1 MPESIRIVDFMR
13 CLPCVFDG
21 AEIGIDGAERHGEE
35 IGHLSASSSC
45 LRLFDDIEFAALI
58 EERLSN
64 STRIDGDSWS
74 PWLAA
79 AQGLWFSNEGICASV
94 LFAITA
100 SAFKKFVN
108 IKETSSSVAFALYT
122 LYLAVM
128 CGSPVSKEKAVDALH
143 TISCKLRG
151 MAGVLICMRE
161 NNDGHDDKNRM
172 KRKRMPNEATLDS
185 TSGDTNVR
193 FLLNNATTSSHK
205 KRFTKQSTDKEN
217 VDNVDN
223 ASSVKGNNPIEEKF
237 KFPECQWY
245 AISSPASED
254 PVAVK
259 ARRIMCIKIYMVYIE
274 LCSLSSFCSRNVFE
288 TGASEFVF
296 NPIIDSMGVCSSAC
310 EILRTIYAGDEAEIA
325 FDELQYL
332 HLTLECRVNMAAALF
347 LSYKLK
353 TEDSWSDRSGIAK
366 FVLSKFV
373 SASEFS
379 SQRSFANMSSLMTNT
394 ELNLINYLNI
404 HTISEFNVFH
414 LVEYKMEYLL
424 GEKLVTPLASA
435 MAMSVASFYIYFY
448 RCVTHT
454 EMLELLAK
462 SLGMDT
468 VVLALVVIS
477 IASLASSFT
486 VDVHNL
492 PKAHRIGFDENSMR
506 TAKTILEARVACN
519 QTTIHGFPS
528 LCSIAV
534 AQKALTQVN
543 ASIQAWTEGVN
554 LKSVADTVVDLS
566 DSVLAAA

>member
-1 MPESIRIVDFMR
+1 
-13 CLPCVFDG
+13 
-21 AEIGIDGAERHGEE
+21 
-35 IGHLSASSSC
+35 
-45 LRLFDDIEFAALI
+45 
-58 EERLSN
+58 
-64 STRIDGDSWS
+64 
-74 PWLAA
+74 
-79 AQGLWFSNEGICASV
+79 
-94 LFAITA
+94 
-100 SAFKKFVN
+100 
-108 IKETSSSVAFALYT
+108 

-128 CGSPVSKEKAVDALH
+128 CGSHVSKEKAVDALQTLTSKVRH
-143 TISCKLRG
+143 A
-151 MAGVLICMRE
+151 AGFLICMRDD
-161 NNDGHDDKNRM
+161 NDALDDNNRM

-193 FLLNNATTSSHK
+193 FLLNDGPNSSHK
-205 KRFTKQSTDKEN
+205 KRFIKGFTDKEN
-217 VDNVDN
+217 VSNDV
-223 ASSVKGNNPIEEKF
+223 SLKGNNPVQEHC
-237 KFPECQWY
+237 KFPLCQLY
-245 AISSPASED
+245 AISTPASDD

-288 TGASEFVF
+288 KGASEFVF
-296 NPIIDSMGVCSSAC
+296 NPIIDSMGVCASAC

-347 LSYKLK
+347 SSYKLK

-424 GEKLVTPLASA
+424 GEKLITPLASA
-435 MAMSVASFYIYFY
+435 MALSVASFYIYLY

-454 EMLELLAK
+454 ELLELLAK
-462 SLGMDT
+462 KLGIDT
-468 VVLALVVIS
+468 VVLALVVVS
-477 IASLASSFT
+477 IASLTSSFT

-506 TAKTILEARVACN
+506 TAKTILEARVTCN

-528 LCSIAV
+528 LCSTAV

-554 LKSVADTVVDLS
+554 LKSGVNMVVDLS

>member
-21 AEIGIDGAERHGEE
+21 AEIGIDGAERHGDN
-35 IGHLSASSSC
+35 IGPVSASSSC

-58 EERLSN
+58 AERLSN
-64 STRIDGDSWS
+64 STRIDGDSWAFSSSSSS

-100 SAFKKFVN
+100 SAFKKIVD
-108 IKETSSSVAFALYT
+108 IRATSSSVAFALYT
-122 LYLAVM
+122 LYLTFM
-128 CGSPVSKEKAVDALH
+128 CGSHVSKEKAVDALQ

-151 MAGVLICMRE
+151 MAGFLICMRDH
-161 NNDGHDDKNRM
+161 NDGNDDKNRM

-193 FLLNNATTSSHK
+193 FLLNDGATSANK
-205 KRFTKQSTDKEN
+205 KRFIKESTDKEN
-217 VDNVDN
+217 VDN
-223 ASSVKGNNPIEEKF
+223 ASSLKGNNPIGEHF
-237 KFPECQWY
+237 KFPLCQWY
-245 AISSPASED
+245 AISSPASDD

-288 TGASEFVF
+288 TGSSEFVF

-404 HTISEFNVFH
+404 HTISEFNIFH

-462 SLGMDT
+462 SLGIET

-543 ASIQAWTEGVN
+543 ASIQAWTE
-554 LKSVADTVVDLS
+554 VVDLS